1 MSKMTTMYG
10 ENKPSTLINDTRCG
24 LNFFPE
30 NPVRSAM
37 PNKAPV
43 TGECVCGVGVGV
55 GVRRGL
61 RGASVPR

>member
-43 TGECVCGVGVGV
+43 TGEWVCGVGV

>member
-43 TGECVCGVGVGV
+43 SGECVCGVGV